1 MILGGAQLV
10 HDGAVGGQDLG
21 PVGDDQGGIFVKA
34 VVGQDAADGQL
45 VWVGGRLL
53 RGGIA
58 QDQAASVVGGG
69 GRHVIGDIVQGH
81 VVHIG
86 LLRVGQNVLH
96 VLFYC
101 GLTPQGQGVLVV
113 HVGLG
118 NGLEG
123 VVQDD
128 HAAYVLGVDEL
139 LQKGGVGQLLGGDE
153 FFQPVRLVQQVLEGP
168 GGAAPGV
175 VVKFL
180 ALGLDK
186 GGGLLRH
193 FIGLRQVLILDHDPH
208 AHKDADADHQENAHG
223 QLEPPGSCA
232 LNDAHGRPPLLRTYT
247 ADRSCRWCRRPSSPK

>member
-1 MILGGAQLV
+1 MHHGGVVVRFYLRVDGVDIIAAVHPAQAIVGGVLIVKLGKGPVLPLGGGGQLVILGGAQLV

-34 VVGQDAADGQL
+34 VVGQNAADGQL

-69 GRHVIGDIVQGH
+69 GRHVIGGTVQGH
-81 VVHIG
+81 VVDVG

-96 VLFYC
+96 VLFPC

-128 HAAYVLGVDEL
+128 HAAYVFGVDKL
-139 LQKGGVGQLLGGDE
+139 L
-153 FFQPVRLVQQVLEGP
+153 
-168 GGAAPGV
+168 
-175 VVKFL
+175 
-180 ALGLDK
+180 
-186 GGGLLRH
+186 
-193 FIGLRQVLILDHDPH
+193 
-208 AHKDADADHQENAHG
+208 
-223 QLEPPGSCA
+223 
-232 LNDAHGRPPLLRTYT
+232 
-247 ADRSCRWCRRPSSPK
+247 